1 MFQTGAKETKAALQT
16 FLATAKAKYEAVTA
30 VYRQAMFDC
39 HGNQT
44 IKTFQ
49 S

>member
-1 MFQTGAKETKAALQT
+1 MLRPEPRKAALQT
-16 FLATAKAKYEAVTA
+16 FRATAKYEVVTA
-30 VYRQAMFDC
+30 VSRQAMFDC